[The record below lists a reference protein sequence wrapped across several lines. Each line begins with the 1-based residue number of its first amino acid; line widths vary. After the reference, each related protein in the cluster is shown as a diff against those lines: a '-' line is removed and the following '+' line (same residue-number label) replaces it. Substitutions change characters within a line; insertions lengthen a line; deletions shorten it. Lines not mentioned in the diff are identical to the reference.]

1 MEDYLLCT
9 ELDDENEMN
18 NSGQKAIFLQKYLW
32 NKNTPITIG
41 FLENGDDIER
51 KQINNDQKNVDPLQ
65 FQIQNSSLNPLCDD
79 KSSTCDSVLYR
90 CKPNGYHE
98 CTSDHSCTIFAYE
111 GCYKEDD
118 AKTHQSYC
126 QV

>member
-1 MEDYLLCT
+1 MD
-9 ELDDENEMN
+9 
-18 NSGQKAIFLQKYLW
+18 
-32 NKNTPITIG
+32 
-41 FLENGDDIER
+41 
-51 KQINNDQKNVDPLQ
+51 
-65 FQIQNSSLNPLCDD
+65 DD

-98 CTSDHSCTIFAYE
+98 CTSDQIKNLKCTSDHSCTISPYE